1 MSRMPNKRPANHFP
15 RYRKRLAWTAKHHIK
30 HLHLRI
36 MRRPFP
42 RATSQPRCPHQ
53 CLLDL
58 RPKDHLAWSIHP
70 HLRAHTPRMGI
81 ILPLLPFA
89 TNRVS
94 IFLFLTKPLGR
105 HMHLTGHLCPCKLR
119 TMDLGHRHRRRLT
132 LTRRICPPAMSQ
144 HRMLPAPWHR
154 QAFRMVTRRT
164 RLAMLS
170 PHLPAY
176 LVPYTNLPQTIRR
189 HPPRGGLPMLPDMV
203 KMIVLADL
211 LITMGLLNVTW
222 TVMISKERSMT

>member
-1 MSRMPNKRPANHFP
+1 
-15 RYRKRLAWTAKHHIK
+15 
-30 HLHLRI
+30 
-36 MRRPFP
+36 
-42 RATSQPRCPHQ
+42 
-53 CLLDL
+53 
-58 RPKDHLAWSIHP
+58 
-70 HLRAHTPRMGI
+70 
-81 ILPLLPFA
+81 
-89 TNRVS
+89 
-94 IFLFLTKPLGR
+94 
-105 HMHLTGHLCPCKLR
+105 
-119 TMDLGHRHRRRLT
+119 
-132 LTRRICPPAMSQ
+132 
-144 HRMLPAPWHR
+144 MLPAPWHR